1 MYGMYVCVCFFLFE
15 MGYVSFKNESIVPGG
30 HVFLV
35 HVEWIIQI
43 QGECVFVVMLSIWVW
58 VKIMSLY
65 ARGEIVGD
73 HGDGGV
79 RVSISDMG
87 DGVRLVRVYGIGE
100 SVFGDGGRG
109 VRSSVIDSSSFI
121 EWCSQK
127 SSP

>member
-1 MYGMYVCVCFFLFE
+1 
-15 MGYVSFKNESIVPGG
+15 
-30 HVFLV
+30 
-35 HVEWIIQI
+35 
-43 QGECVFVVMLSIWVW
+43 
-58 VKIMSLY
+58 MSLY